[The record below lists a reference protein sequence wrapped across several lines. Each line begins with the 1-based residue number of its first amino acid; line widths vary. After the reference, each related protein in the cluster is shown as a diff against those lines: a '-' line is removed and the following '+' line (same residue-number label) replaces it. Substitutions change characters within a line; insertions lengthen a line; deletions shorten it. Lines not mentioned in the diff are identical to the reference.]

1 MMKRTTLVTCT
12 MAAAC
17 LPAPMLMGQSESLS
31 PQSTHA
37 ETSISTHAASDHGCM
52 LLCGGSLLPQ
62 TILEAFHERGGGVQ
76 GQLVII
82 PTASPRSDL
91 GDFTIWKSMWNGQKW
106 NSICVVHA
114 LDKEAAS
121 NESLLD
127 SIRSASAV
135 WIAGGDQQRLVDRY
149 LGTPVH
155 TELQNVLNR
164 GGIIGGTSAG
174 AAIASRTMI
183 AGGVTLPTL
192 TEGWGLLP
200 GTIIDQHFSQRGRF
214 ERLAHAVERFPDRVG
229 IGIDEATGILLNRE
243 GMEVLG
249 SGSVYLVRS
258 QSNKDFSHS
267 MSAEQVGLVPMQS
280 EGLTTTRHT
289 SGSRLPIDRWNCIVT
304 RTNNAEFAEAKN
316 E

>member
-1 MMKRTTLVTCT
+1 MCT
-12 MAAAC
+12 IAAAC
-17 LPAPMLMGQSESLS
+17 LPAPMLMGQSENLS
-31 PQSTHA
+31 PQATLA
-37 ETSISTHAASDHGCM
+37 ETSNSTNAASDQGCM

-62 TILEAFHERGGGVQ
+62 AILDVFHERGGGVQ

-82 PTASPRSDL
+82 PTASPRSEL
-91 GDFTIWKSMWNGQKW
+91 GDFTFWKSMWNVQKW
-106 NSICVVHA
+106 NSIRIVHA
-114 LDKEAAS
+114 LDREAAS
-121 NESLLD
+121 SELLLD

-192 TEGWGLLP
+192 TEGWSLLP

-214 ERLAHAVERFPDRVG
+214 ERLAHAIERFPDRVG

-258 QSNKDFSHS
+258 QSNKDFSHTI
-267 MSAEQVGLVPMQS
+267 SAEQVGLVPMQFEDLKTS
-280 EGLTTTRHT
+280 RHK
-289 SGSRLPIDRWNCIVT
+289 SGSRLPIDRWNRIVT
-304 RTNNAEFAEAKN
+304 RTNNVAFGEAKN

>member
-1 MMKRTTLVTCT
+1 
-12 MAAAC
+12 
-17 LPAPMLMGQSESLS
+17 
-31 PQSTHA
+31 
-37 ETSISTHAASDHGCM
+37 M

-91 GDFTIWKSMWNGQKW
+91 GDFTVWKSMWNGQKW
-106 NSICVVHA
+106 NSIRIVHA

-127 SIRSASAV
+127 SIRNASAV

-149 LGTPVH
+149 LGTPIH

-280 EGLTTTRHT
+280 EGLKTSRHK

>member
-1 MMKRTTLVTCT
+1 
-12 MAAAC
+12 
-17 LPAPMLMGQSESLS
+17 
-31 PQSTHA
+31 
-37 ETSISTHAASDHGCM
+37 
-52 LLCGGSLLPQ
+52 
-62 TILEAFHERGGGVQ
+62 
-76 GQLVII
+76 
-82 PTASPRSDL
+82 
-91 GDFTIWKSMWNGQKW
+91 MWNGQKW
-106 NSICVVHA
+106 NSIRIVHA

-135 WIAGGDQQRLVDRY
+135 WVAGGDQQRLVDRY

-267 MSAEQVGLVPMQS
+267 MSAEQVGIVPMQS
-280 EGLTTTRHT
+280 EGLKTSRHK
-289 SGSRLPIDRWNCIVT
+289 SGSRLPIDRWNRIVT
-304 RTNNAEFAEAKN
+304 RTNNAEIAEAKN

>member
-1 MMKRTTLVTCT
+1 

-31 PQSTHA
+31 PQSAHA

-280 EGLTTTRHT
+280 EGLKTTRHK

-304 RTNNAEFAEAKN
+304 RTNNAEIAEAKN

>member
-1 MMKRTTLVTCT
+1 

-280 EGLTTTRHT
+280 EGLKTTRHK

>member
-1 MMKRTTLVTCT
+1 

-31 PQSTHA
+31 PQSAHA

-62 TILEAFHERGGGVQ
+62 TILDAFHERGGGVQ

-135 WIAGGDQQRLVDRY
+135 WVAGGDQQRLVDRY

-267 MSAEQVGLVPMQS
+267 MSAEQVGIVPMQS
-280 EGLTTTRHT
+280 EGLKTSRHK
-289 SGSRLPIDRWNCIVT
+289 SGSRLPIDRWNRIVT
-304 RTNNAEFAEAKN
+304 RTNNAEIAEAKN

>member
-1 MMKRTTLVTCT
+1 
-12 MAAAC
+12 
-17 LPAPMLMGQSESLS
+17 MLMGQSGVPWPRASLE
-31 PQSTHA
+31 

-62 TILEAFHERGGGVQ
+62 TILDAFHERGGGVQ

-91 GDFTIWKSMWNGQKW
+91 GDFTFWKSMWNGHKW
-106 NSICVVHA
+106 NSIRVVHA

-121 NESLLD
+121 NEPLLD

-192 TEGWGLLP
+192 TEGWSLLP
-200 GTIIDQHFSQRGRF
+200 GMIIDQHFSQRGRF

-229 IGIDEATGILLNRE
+229 IGIDEATGILLSRE
-243 GMEVLG
+243 GMQVFG
-249 SGSVYLVRS
+249 SGSVYLFRS
-258 QSNKDFSHS
+258 DSNKDFSQAV
-267 MSAEQVGLVPMQS
+267 SAEQVGLFPMQFK
-280 EGLTTTRHT
+280 GLKTSRHP
-289 SGSRLPIDRWNCIVT
+289 SGSELPQDRWNRIVT
-304 RTNNAEFAEAKN
+304 QTNKAETTN
-316 E
+316 

>member
-200 GTIIDQHFSQRGRF
+200 GTIIDQHFSHRGRF

-280 EGLTTTRHT
+280 EGLKTTRHK

>member
-106 NSICVVHA
+106 HSICVVHA

-280 EGLTTTRHT
+280 EGLKTTRHK

>member
-31 PQSTHA
+31 PQSAHA

-164 GGIIGGTSAG
+164 GGIIGGTSAD

-280 EGLTTTRHT
+280 EGLKTTRHK

>member
-31 PQSTHA
+31 PQSAHA

-280 EGLTTTRHT
+280 EGLKTTRHK

>member
-1 MMKRTTLVTCT
+1 MCTT
-12 MAAAC
+12 AAAC
-17 LPAPMLMGQSESLS
+17 LPAQMLMGQSESLS
-31 PQSTHA
+31 PHATLA

-52 LLCGGSLLPQ
+52 LLCGGSLLPK
-62 TILEAFHERGGGVQ
+62 TILDAFHERGGGVQ

-91 GDFTIWKSMWNGQKW
+91 GDFTFWKAMWNGQKW
-106 NSICVVHA
+106 NSIHVVHA
-114 LDKEAAS
+114 LNKEAAS
-121 NESLLD
+121 NEPLLD

-192 TEGWGLLP
+192 TEGWSLLP

-243 GMEVLG
+243 GMRVLG

-267 MSAEQVGLVPMQS
+267 IPAEQVGLVPMQFECLKTS
-280 EGLTTTRHT
+280 RHK
-289 SGSRLPIDRWNCIVT
+289 SGSRLPIDRWNRIVT
-304 RTNNAEFAEAKN
+304 RTNNVEFTDAKN

>member
-1 MMKRTTLVTCT
+1 
-12 MAAAC
+12 
-17 LPAPMLMGQSESLS
+17 MLMGQSESLS
-31 PQSTHA
+31 PQSTLA
-37 ETSISTHAASDHGCM
+37 ETSISTHADSDHGCM

-91 GDFTIWKSMWNGQKW
+91 GDFTFWKSMWNGQKW
-106 NSICVVHA
+106 NSIRIVHA

-121 NESLLD
+121 NEPLLD

-183 AGGVTLPTL
+183 AGGVTLPKL
-192 TEGWGLLP
+192 TEGWSLLP

-243 GMEVLG
+243 GMQVLG

-267 MSAEQVGLVPMQS
+267 ISAEQVGLVPMQLEDLKTS
-280 EGLTTTRHT
+280 RHK
-289 SGSRLPIDRWNCIVT
+289 SGSRLPIDRWNRIVT
-304 RTNNAEFAEAKN
+304 RTNNVEFAEAKN

>member
-280 EGLTTTRHT
+280 EGLKTTRHK

>member
-1 MMKRTTLVTCT
+1 

-31 PQSTHA
+31 PQSAHA

-164 GGIIGGTSAG
+164 GGIIGGTSAD

-280 EGLTTTRHT
+280 EGLKTTRHK

>member
-1 MMKRTTLVTCT
+1 MKRTTLVTCT
-12 MAAAC
+12 IAAAC

-31 PQSTHA
+31 PQATFA
-37 ETSISTHAASDHGCM
+37 ETSNSTRADSGHGCM

-62 TILEAFHERGGGVQ
+62 AILDVFHERGGGVQ

-82 PTASPRSDL
+82 PTASPRSEL
-91 GDFTIWKSMWNGQKW
+91 GDFTFWKSMWNVQKW
-106 NSICVVHA
+106 NSIRIVHA
-114 LDKEAAS
+114 LDREAAS
-121 NESLLD
+121 SELLLD
-127 SIRSASAV
+127 SIRNASAV

-192 TEGWGLLP
+192 TEGWSLLP

-214 ERLAHAVERFPDRVG
+214 ERLAHAIERFPDRVG

-258 QSNKDFSHS
+258 QSNKDFSHTI
-267 MSAEQVGLVPMQS
+267 SAEQVGLVPMQFEDLKTS
-280 EGLTTTRHT
+280 RHK
-289 SGSRLPIDRWNCIVT
+289 SGSRLPIDRWNRIVT
-304 RTNNAEFAEAKN
+304 RTNNVAFGEAKN
-316 E
+316 V